1 MELILA
7 AIVGYF
13 LLAGKSKSNP
23 VTPTPNDKL
32 PDAPPPPVDYHP
44 IKDRFD
50 IAIKKYASIYNI
62 PWQVIKAHIAVES
75 EYGTTPQVMER
86 KLGPGNKRG
95 ILGITENTFLS
106 VNKMIGSNYKPEDLW
121 KPEVSIEIGTALI
134 RSNTISISKDKDFF
148 SRDFSGYTELQKKIQ
163 QDNLIRI
170 VMAYNAGAGAVQK
183 GTYSQST
190 KDYFNKWANAFQEIT
205 ERQGAA

>member
-23 VTPTPNDKL
+23 VTPSNNI
-32 PDAPPPPVDYHP
+32 PDAPPPPIEYHP

-50 IAIKKYASIYNI
+50 IAIKKYATIYGI

-86 KLGPGNKRG
+86 KLGAGNKRG
-95 ILGITENTFLS
+95 ILGITENTFLA
-106 VNKMIGSNYKPEDLW
+106 VNKMIGANYKPEDLW
-121 KPEVSIEIGTALI
+121 KPEVSILIGTALI
-134 RSNTISISKDKDFF
+134 HSNTIAISKDKDFF
-148 SRDFSGYTELQKKIQ
+148 TRDFSGYTELQKKIQ
-163 QDNLIRI
+163 QENLIRI
-170 VMAYNAGAGAVQK
+170 VMSYNAGVGAVQT
-183 GTYSQST
+183 GNYTQRT
-190 KDYFNKWANAFQEIT
+190 KDYFNQWASAFQEIT

>member
-13 LLAGKSKSNP
+13 LLAGKSKSSP
-23 VTPTPNDKL
+23 VTPSDKI

-50 IAIKKYASIYNI
+50 IAIKKYASIYGI
-62 PWQVIKAHIAVES
+62 PWQVIKAHIAVETD
-75 EYGTTPQVMER
+75 YGTTPQVMER
-86 KLGPGNKRG
+86 KLGSGNKRG

-106 VNKMIGSNYKPEDLW
+106 VNKMIGANYKPDDLW
-121 KPEVSIEIGTALI
+121 KAEVSIEIGTALI
-134 RSNTISISKDKDFF
+134 RSNTIAISKDKEFF
-148 SRDFSGYTELQKKIQ
+148 TRDFSGYTELQKKLQ
-163 QDNLIRI
+163 QENLIRI
-170 VMAYNAGAGAVQK
+170 VMSYNAGVGAVQK

-190 KDYFNKWANAFQEIT
+190 KDYFNKWATAFQEIT
-205 ERQGAA
+205 ERQGVA